1 MGDNCDL
8 SVSLSGLERQIK
20 MKNILL
26 QVALLALTIS
36 TTLVFAQTSPAPK
49 PAVAAKP
56 AAKPDTTKPTDV
68 GQRKFDANC
77 GRCHSFPEQL
87 SPSITGTVVR
97 HMRLRANLSAE
108 DEKDILRF
116 LAP

>member
-1 MGDNCDL
+1 
-8 SVSLSGLERQIK
+8 
-20 MKNILL
+20 MKKSILI
-26 QVALLALTIS
+26 QSALLASIIS
-36 TTLVFAQTSPAPK
+36 TTLVLAQTSPGSK
-49 PAVAAKP
+49 PATTTAAKP
-56 AAKPDTTKPTDV
+56 AAKPDATKQPDV

-97 HMRLRANLSAE
+97 HMRVRANLSAE

>member
-1 MGDNCDL
+1 
-8 SVSLSGLERQIK
+8 
-20 MKNILL
+20 MKHLVLMASIL
-26 QVALLALTIS
+26 S
-36 TTLVFAQTSPAPK
+36 TTLVLAQTSPAPK
-49 PAVAAKP
+49 PAGTAAKP
-56 AAKPDTTKPTDV
+56 AAKAVSTNQPDA

-77 GRCHSFPEQL
+77 GRCHSFPQQL

-97 HMRLRANLSAE
+97 HMRVRANLSAE

>member
-1 MGDNCDL
+1 
-8 SVSLSGLERQIK
+8 
-20 MKNILL
+20 MKKIILM
-26 QVALLALTIS
+26 QLALSASIIS
-36 TTLVFAQTSPAPK
+36 TTLVVAQTSTAPK
-49 PAVAAKP
+49 PAGAKKP
-56 AAKPDTTKPTDV
+56 AAKPDPTQQTDP

-77 GRCHSFPEQL
+77 GRCHSFPQTL

-97 HMRLRANLSAE
+97 HMRVRANLSAE

>member
-1 MGDNCDL
+1 
-8 SVSLSGLERQIK
+8 
-20 MKNILL
+20 MKRSIVK
-26 QVALLALTIS
+26 QLALMTSIIC
-36 TTLVFAQTSPAPK
+36 TTLVLAQTSPAPK
-49 PAVAAKP
+49 PAGTAAKP
-56 AAKPDTTKPTDV
+56 TAKAASTNQPDV

-87 SPSITGTVVR
+87 SPSLTGTVVR
-97 HMRLRANLSAE
+97 HMRVRANLSAE

>member
-1 MGDNCDL
+1 M
-8 SVSLSGLERQIK
+8 K
-20 MKNILL
+20 KNIPMPL
-26 QVALLALTIS
+26 ALLVSILS
-36 TTLVFAQTSPAPK
+36 TTVVFAQTSPAPK
-49 PAVAAKP
+49 PAAAKT
-56 AAKPDTTKPTDV
+56 AKKPDTTKSVDV

-97 HMRLRANLSAE
+97 HMRVRANLSAE

>member
-1 MGDNCDL
+1 
-8 SVSLSGLERQIK
+8 
-20 MKNILL
+20 MKHLVLMASI
-26 QVALLALTIS
+26 IS
-36 TTLVFAQTSPAPK
+36 TTLVLAQTSPAPK
-49 PAVAAKP
+49 PAGSAAKP
-56 AAKPDTTKPTDV
+56 AAKAASMKQADV

-87 SPSITGTVVR
+87 SPSLTGTVVR
-97 HMRLRANLSAE
+97 HMRVRANLSAE

>member
-1 MGDNCDL
+1 
-8 SVSLSGLERQIK
+8 
-20 MKNILL
+20 MKRSI
-26 QVALLALTIS
+26 VKHLALIASILS
-36 TTLVFAQTSPAPK
+36 TALVLAQTSPAPQ
-49 PAVAAKP
+49 PAGTAAKP
-56 AAKPDTTKPTDV
+56 AAKAVSTNQPDV

-77 GRCHSFPEQL
+77 GRCHSFPQQL

-97 HMRLRANLSAE
+97 HMRVRANLSAE

>member
-1 MGDNCDL
+1 
-8 SVSLSGLERQIK
+8 
-20 MKNILL
+20 MKRSIVTLM
-26 QVALLALTIS
+26 TSIIS
-36 TTLVFAQTSPAPK
+36 TTLVLAQTSPANK
-49 PAVAAKP
+49 PAGTAAKP
-56 AAKPDTTKPTDV
+56 AAKANSTKQLDV

-97 HMRLRANLSAE
+97 HMRVRANLSAE

>member
-1 MGDNCDL
+1 MMKHLVLMASIL
-8 SVSLSGLERQIK
+8 S
-20 MKNILL
+20 
-26 QVALLALTIS
+26 A
-36 TTLVFAQTSPAPK
+36 TLVLAQTSPAPK
-49 PAVAAKP
+49 PAGAAAKP
-56 AAKPDTTKPTDV
+56 AAKAVSTNQPDA

-77 GRCHSFPEQL
+77 GRCHSFPQQL

-97 HMRLRANLSAE
+97 HMRVRANLSAE

>member
-1 MGDNCDL
+1 MKR
-8 SVSLSGLERQIK
+8 SLLK
-20 MKNILL
+20 HLVL
-26 QVALLALTIS
+26 VASIG
-36 TTLVFAQTSPAPK
+36 TTLVLAQTSPAPK
-49 PAVAAKP
+49 PAATAAKP
-56 AAKPDTTKPTDV
+56 AAKTVSTNQPDA

-87 SPSITGTVVR
+87 SPSLTGTVVR
-97 HMRLRANLSAE
+97 HMRVRANLSAE

>member
-1 MGDNCDL
+1 MNT
-8 SVSLSGLERQIK
+8 K
-20 MKNILL
+20 ILT
-26 QVALLALTIS
+26 QSALLASILGSILG
-36 TTLVFAQTSPAPK
+36 TTVALAQTPPAPK
-49 PAVAAKP
+49 PAAQAKP
-56 AAKPDTTKPTDV
+56 AAKADSTKQTDV

-97 HMRLRANLSAE
+97 HMRVRANLSAE

>member
-1 MGDNCDL
+1 MRLILAASTALTTTLLFAQSPKTFKSNETASKAPPKIESA
-8 SVSLSGLERQIK
+8 SVS
-20 MKNILL
+20 
-26 QVALLALTIS
+26 
-36 TTLVFAQTSPAPK
+36 
-49 PAVAAKP
+49 
-56 AAKPDTTKPTDV
+56 DV

-77 GRCHSFPEQL
+77 GRCHSAPEQL

-97 HMRLRANLSAE
+97 HMRVRASLSAQ

>member
-1 MGDNCDL
+1 MTW
-8 SVSLSGLERQIK
+8 S
-20 MKNILL
+20 
-26 QVALLALTIS
+26 ALKH
-36 TTLVFAQTSPAPK
+36 LVFLTSAISSALVLAQTSPMPK
-49 PAVAAKP
+49 PAGIAAKP
-56 AAKPDTTKPTDV
+56 TTKDASAKQPDV

-87 SPSITGTVVR
+87 SPSLTGTVVR
-97 HMRLRANLSAE
+97 HMRVRANLSAE

>member
-1 MGDNCDL
+1 
-8 SVSLSGLERQIK
+8 
-20 MKNILL
+20 MKRST
-26 QVALLALTIS
+26 VKHLALIASILS
-36 TTLVFAQTSPAPK
+36 TALVLAQTSPAPK
-49 PAVAAKP
+49 PAGTAAKP
-56 AAKPDTTKPTDV
+56 AAKGVSTNQTDV

-77 GRCHSFPEQL
+77 GRCHSFPQQL

-97 HMRLRANLSAE
+97 QMRVRANLSAE